1 MKIGSPHLPRLLCM
15 WGPKLS
21 QEGWRNCVVMF
32 PVAMPSSLARDYLK
46 EEGFVLADCLRAQ
59 NGEGMARGADVS

>member
-1 MKIGSPHLPRLLCM
+1 
-15 WGPKLS
+15 
-21 QEGWRNCVVMF
+21 MF
-32 PVAMPSSLARDYLK
+32 PVAMPSSLARDYLR